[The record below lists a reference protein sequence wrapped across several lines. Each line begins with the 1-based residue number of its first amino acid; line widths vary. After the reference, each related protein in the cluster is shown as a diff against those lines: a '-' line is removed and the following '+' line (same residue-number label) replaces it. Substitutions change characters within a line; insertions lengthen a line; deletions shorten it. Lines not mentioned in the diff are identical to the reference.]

1 MIAKDEAQVVRA
13 FGAGQPHFRLFLLH
27 GSDEATGRDL
37 AAQFAAAMGAD
48 ADRIDLD
55 GGQLAN
61 DPARLADEVCAIAM
75 FGGARWIR
83 VTGGEEVL
91 AAVDAMLAG
100 PKGAP
105 VVIVAGQLKP
115 QSALAKR
122 VDAHPECMG
131 FASRA
136 ITGAGAD
143 AIAVSI
149 AQKLGLRMTRD
160 VAALVVAQTGG
171 DRALIASELEKVA
184 LYLDAAP
191 DRPRPVERADI
202 EAIGAAIEDWASGD
216 LVRALFDAKLPAL
229 AGEVQAM
236 VPTAAI
242 STLRAVARHA
252 LLVARAR
259 RGGQLRAG
267 AAERQMAETQAHH
280 WEPAAL
286 AAVHAAAM
294 AAEAGVKTSG
304 TGDVAAA
311 HDLLTLGRRA
321 ARRR

>member
-1 MIAKDEAQVVRA
+1 MNAKDEAQVVRA
-13 FGAGQPHFRLFLLH
+13 FGGGQPHFRLFLLH

-37 AAQFAAAMGAD
+37 AQQFAAAMGEG

-55 GGQLAN
+55 GGSLAN
-61 DPARLADEVCAIAM
+61 DPARLADEVCALAM

-83 VTGGEEVL
+83 VSGGEEVL
-91 AAVDAMLAG
+91 AAVDAMLGG

-115 QSALAKR
+115 QSALVKR
-122 VDAHPECMG
+122 VDAHPECLA

-136 ITGAGAD
+136 IVGAKAD
-143 AIAVSI
+143 AIATSI
-149 AQKLGLRMTRD
+149 AQRLGLRLGRD
-160 VAALVVAQTGG
+160 VASLVVAQTGG
-171 DRALIASELEKVA
+171 DRALIASELEKLA

-202 EAIGAAIEDWASGD
+202 DAIGAAVEDWASGD
-216 LVRALFDAKLPAL
+216 LVRALFDAKVPAL
-229 AGEVQAM
+229 GGEVQAM
-236 VPTAAI
+236 MPTAAI
-242 STLRAVARHA
+242 PTLRAVARHA

-267 AAERQMAETQAHH
+267 AAERQMAETQAHA

-294 AAEAGVKTSG
+294 AAEANVKNG
-304 TGDVAAA
+304 GAGDVAAA
-311 HDLLTLGRRA
+311 YDLLMLGRRA